1 MFGGESVG
9 RVQLYDRNFK
19 LKEQISESE
28 EAPIKQGAQPH
39 LVDSKN
45 RVFTV
50 SAKSGKERV
59 YMLDGREWALI

>member
-39 LVDSKN
+39 LVDHKNFLEVMKVSKIKLFCVN
-45 RVFTV
+45 
-50 SAKSGKERV
+50 
-59 YMLDGREWALI
+59 